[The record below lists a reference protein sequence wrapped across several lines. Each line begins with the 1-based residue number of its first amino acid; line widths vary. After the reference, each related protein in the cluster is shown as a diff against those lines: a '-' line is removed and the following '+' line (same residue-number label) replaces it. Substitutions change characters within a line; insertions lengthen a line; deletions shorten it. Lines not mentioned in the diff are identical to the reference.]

1 MDLVN
6 HAALVFDLAPDMS
19 ELSEAN
25 LTNFN
30 LFLSRMALSTER
42 VPERPITN
50 TTVKNII
57 TTIKEV
63 TEGWESQLNST
74 NAGYGIVLA
83 LVICACIA
91 FGILFFLTMR
101 RINATRQRT

>member
-30 LFLSRMALSTER
+30 LFLSKMALSTER

-63 TEGWESQLNST
+63 TEGWES
-74 NAGYGIVLA
+74 
-83 LVICACIA
+83 
-91 FGILFFLTMR
+91 
-101 RINATRQRT
+101 